1 VAWIAIE
8 VEKVAMKHFEDMA
21 MTMAMEEMAHI
32 LLQGSPWLE
41 P

>member
-1 VAWIAIE
+1 MDFLV
-8 VEKVAMKHFEDMA
+8 VMKHFEDMA
-21 MTMAMEEMAHI
+21 MSMAMEEMVYI